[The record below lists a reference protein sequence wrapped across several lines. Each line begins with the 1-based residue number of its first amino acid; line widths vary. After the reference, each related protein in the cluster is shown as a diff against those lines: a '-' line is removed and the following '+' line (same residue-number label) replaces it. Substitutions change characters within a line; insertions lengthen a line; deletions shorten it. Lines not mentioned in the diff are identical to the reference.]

1 MNRLRNF
8 DKYTAF
14 RDTYQVFSFDSY
26 DFQVN
31 NNIIHAKF
39 CFSIDEKIH
48 FQPETSFNIP
58 GVLRN
63 FSSDALE
70 TLIFHV
76 GMVELIS
83 YWKSVCPEKVVI
95 RPFFLNPEQLKWWKK
110 LWFNGLGEF
119 FWLNSIEATQDDFLE
134 VVCVNEKAPPPVRFA
149 DIREGI
155 IVPVGGGKDSVVSLE
170 FLRQMGQD
178 VFPMMVNP
186 REAQYQTLK
195 AAGISLSGAF
205 VAQREI
211 HPVLLEMNAQGCLN
225 GHTPFSSLLA
235 FQSLLFSLVS
245 GIPFIALSNESSA
258 NESTV
263 PGTNVNHQYSKS
275 YEFELDFRHYVHQY
289 LNPEFQYFSL
299 LRPLSELQIAF
310 AFSRFEQHI
319 DVFRSCNAGS
329 KQNVWCGK
337 CPKCL
342 FTAVI
347 LLPFTGPEKLFGIFG
362 KDMFDDI
369 SLIPVLKQLTGIDPV
384 KPFECVGTPDEINT
398 ALSYAV
404 DNWYSVKNLPV
415 LLDFF
420 RKSHKYRPVS
430 SEELT
435 HILTEQFDNRHFLK
449 PAMYEQLLGFIRAD
463 SF

>member
-14 RDTYQVFSFDSY
+14 RDTYQVFSFDSCN
-26 DFQVN
+26 FQLSDN
-31 NNIIHAKF
+31 FIRAKF
-39 CFSIDEKIH
+39 FFSIDEKIH
-48 FQPETSFNIP
+48 FQPETTFTIP
-58 GVLRN
+58 EFLKHWKTE
-63 FSSDALE
+63 AIE
-70 TLIFHV
+70 TLVFHV

-83 YWKSVCPEKVVI
+83 YWKSVCPKKVVI
-95 RPFFLNPEQLKWWKK
+95 RPFSLSPEQLNWWKK

-119 FWLNSIEATQDDFLE
+119 FWLNSIHTTQDDFMELF
-134 VVCVNEKAPPPVRFA
+134 CASDKAPPSVDFPEVRQ
-149 DIREGI
+149 GV

-170 FLRQMGQD
+170 FFQQMGKE
-178 VFPMMVNP
+178 VFPMIVNP
-186 REAQYQTLK
+186 REAQYQTLQ
-195 AAGISLSGAF
+195 AAGISQSGAF
-205 VAQREI
+205 IAQREI

-235 FQSLLFSLVS
+235 FQSLLFSYIS
-245 GIPFIALSNESSA
+245 GISLIALSNESSA

-275 YEFELDFRHYVHQY
+275 FEFEHDFRSYIHQY
-289 LNPEFQYFSL
+289 LSPEFNYFSV

-310 AFSRFEQHI
+310 AFSRFEKHV

-329 KQNVWCGK
+329 KENVWCGK

-342 FTAVI
+342 FTAII
-347 LLPFTGPEKLFGIFG
+347 LLPFTGPEKLIRVFG
-362 KDMFDDI
+362 KDMFDDG

-384 KPFECVGTPDEINT
+384 KPFECVGTPEEINA

-404 DNWYSVKNLPV
+404 DGSFGGKTLPA

-420 RKSHKYRPVS
+420 RKSPKYRPVS
-430 SEELT
+430 SEELND
-435 HILTEQFDNRHFLK
+435 ILTEQFDIQHFLT
-449 PAMYEQLLGFIRAD
+449 ATMYEQLLGFIRAD
-463 SF
+463 SI